1 MLYANPTDS
10 SKISQVLENVL
21 KQANAN
27 RETFVLVNLRNFYRA
42 CHVSKLQRTKF
53 QAELEDMLTCSALVD
68 THGLWVIGEYGD
80 GAHALVKV
88 PHSSKITEF
97 EFAGDQVVMKTHT
110 DRSVVNDVHV
120 EDENGDL
127 IPTDDGAPQGRL
139 TKYTIRFDSHEYNV
153 AFHARVYAINEDQA
167 IERAQQHF
175 TGVITQF
182 MNGLRRGARTKMIHE
197 LPSDF
202 WKCGTMKVEVSHEVE
217 VGTFAFDRIDN
228 SKPINL

>member
-42 CHVSKLQRTKF
+42 CHLSKLQRTKF
-53 QAELEDMLTCSALVD
+53 QAELEDMLTCSDLVD
-68 THGLWVIGEYGD
+68 NHGLWVIGEYGD

-110 DRSVVNDVHV
+110 DRSGVNDAHYET
-120 EDENGDL
+120 EDGVA
-127 IPTDDGAPQGRL
+127 IPADDGGPYGRL
-139 TKYTIRFDSHEYNV
+139 TKFVIRYDNVKYNLAFYACVLAAHEEQAV
-153 AFHARVYAINEDQA
+153 EMAKARMVKAVTEFLN
-167 IERAQQHF
+167 
-175 TGVITQF
+175 
-182 MNGLRRGARTKMIHE
+182 NLRRGAKHLYIHDV
-197 LPSDF
+197 PADF
-202 WKCGTMKVEVSHEVE
+202 WQKEDFKVTVSHDDEVLK
-217 VGTFAFDRIDN
+217 FDFDRIDN
-228 SKPINL
+228 MKPIDL